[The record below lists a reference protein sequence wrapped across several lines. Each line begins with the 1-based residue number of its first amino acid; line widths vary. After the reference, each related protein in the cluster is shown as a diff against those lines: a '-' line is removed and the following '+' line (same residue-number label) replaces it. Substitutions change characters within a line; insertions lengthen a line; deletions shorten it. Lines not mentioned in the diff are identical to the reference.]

1 MTKTTILKRL
11 ALLFLIG
18 VFLFLIGILIYLYAF
33 KAPITSGKV
42 IYHQPYKP
50 GLSLDIYQP
59 TQTTKEKSP
68 VLLFFHGG
76 AWIGAIN
83 TLRDSGY
90 TVISATYTLARNG
103 KSPFPDCIEDA
114 FDVVKWVKKN
124 WKVYNLDTNNVGVM
138 GESAGG
144 HIALMLGYAR
154 NDSFPQ
160 TALPL
165 KFVVD
170 VYGPTDLK
178 ALSQLA
184 ILDSMDTY
192 LANVPST
199 ISDRLDIVRYLV
211 GFDPTSD
218 STRMFEF
225 TQLYSPIQYVNPNIP
240 PTLIVHGEKD
250 QVVPIEQSILLHTV
264 LDSLGL
270 NNHFH
275 KVNNMDHAFFGAN
288 TQQKQEVQQLIV
300 DFVLKHQE

>member
-1 MTKTTILKRL
+1 ME
-11 ALLFLIG
+11 AL
-18 VFLFLIGILIYLYAF
+18 
-33 KAPITSGKV
+33 
-42 IYHQPYKP
+42 
-50 GLSLDIYQP
+50 
-59 TQTTKEKSP
+59 
-68 VLLFFHGG
+68 
-76 AWIGAIN
+76 GAIN

>member
-1 MTKTTILKRL
+1 
-11 ALLFLIG
+11 
-18 VFLFLIGILIYLYAF
+18 
-33 KAPITSGKV
+33 
-42 IYHQPYKP
+42 
-50 GLSLDIYQP
+50 
-59 TQTTKEKSP
+59 
-68 VLLFFHGG
+68 
-76 AWIGAIN
+76 
-83 TLRDSGY
+83 
-90 TVISATYTLARNG
+90 
-103 KSPFPDCIEDA
+103 
-114 FDVVKWVKKN
+114 
-124 WKVYNLDTNNVGVM
+124 
-138 GESAGG
+138 
-144 HIALMLGYAR
+144 MLGYAR